1 MTLLIACLLI
11 YHFNMAGWWYALA
24 GALWLARAAI
34 VYSAY
39 SDLDAKRRVT

>member
-11 YHFNMAGWWYALA
+11 YNFNMAGWWYALA
-24 GALWLARAAI
+24 GVLWLGRAAI

-39 SDLDAKRRVT
+39 ADLGTGRRA